1 MILIW
6 TDTLL
11 NTLCLSPCPPNS
23 MLACATDIPTCEI
36 DSGRTHP
43 HSCESNTHINIEI
56 GGEGGKSSS
65 PTLRHLLNSTCEISS
80 VTSSHLTLQQH
91 NAVTRRV
98 APGRGGTRA
107 APWRAAKCC
116 GNAIAPAGPRR
127 VTERRKRRVAC
138 ADPFRTRAAAA
149 QPQRRRGGGAA
160 HRNKLRSKDHNGI
173 EMDPQ

>member
-1 MILIW
+1 M
-6 TDTLL
+6 
-11 NTLCLSPCPPNS
+11 
-23 MLACATDIPTCEI
+23 
-36 DSGRTHP
+36 RKQ
-43 HSCESNTHINIEI
+43 THINIEI

-91 NAVTRRV
+91 NAITRRV

-138 ADPFRTRAAAA
+138 AEPFRTRAAAA

-160 HRNKLRSKDHNGI
+160 HRNKLRSKEHNGI
-173 EMDPQ
+173 EMDPQSAHILSDLSGHSRVTVGSQSGHSRVTVGSQSGHRFLYDFAILK